1 MSSTTTS
8 QPTWFAVKFDSL
20 FQEMATLLEFKAGKM
35 TLNGTTVTPD
45 PRRGLISIKNVSW
58 QIIWSTVVLVS

>member
-1 MSSTTTS
+1 
-8 QPTWFAVKFDSL
+8 
-20 FQEMATLLEFKAGKM
+20 MATLLEFKAGKM